1 MIMFNSR
8 DLFNHNITFRVDLA
22 KEARSKAVSCLVDVS
37 KRIYNLAGCFQQLL
51 DDQVDKLQE
60 IENLTVTASASLEIT
75 SCYHLR
81 NELHSR
87 LPAAN
92 ILSRQPR
99 IGRPETMETS
109 EYFKENVIW
118 EKLNYNK
125 YDRLGAGLGEF
136 DGPDQDEAV
145 YVEPNVPK
153 SMSQQS
159 LQSTGSSNKSFVTA
173 TSALSPVPP
182 NSSM

>member
-1 MIMFNSR
+1 M
-8 DLFNHNITFRVDLA
+8 
-22 KEARSKAVSCLVDVS
+22 
-37 KRIYNLAGCFQQLL
+37 
-51 DDQVDKLQE
+51 DKLQE

-92 ILSRQPR
+92 VLSRQPR
-99 IGRPETMETS
+99 IGRPEAMETN
-109 EYFKENVIW
+109 EFFKENVIW
-118 EKLNYNK
+118 ERLNYNK
-125 YDRLGAGLGEF
+125 YDRLGAGLDEFEEPGE
-136 DGPDQDEAV
+136 DEAV
-145 YVEPNVPK
+145 YVEPSIPK

-182 NSSM
+182 NSSSMFIWKHSNMQIPLMLVYCKLI

>member
-1 MIMFNSR
+1 
-8 DLFNHNITFRVDLA
+8 
-22 KEARSKAVSCLVDVS
+22 VS

-60 IENLTVTASASLEIT
+60 IENMTVTASASLDIT

-87 LPAAN
+87 FPAAN

-99 IGRPETMETS
+99 IGRPETMDTNEF
-109 EYFKENVIW
+109 FKENVIW
-118 EKLNYNK
+118 ERLNYNK

-136 DGPDQDEAV
+136 DEPLQDEDV
-145 YVEPNVPK
+145 YVEPSIPK

-159 LQSTGSSNKSFVTA
+159 LQSTGSSNKSYVTA

-182 NSSM
+182 NSSMYLSDFSSKSFPISQIIFKLPQSLMRN